1 VEESVFFKDF
11 EEYMLKLDS
20 LLTRLRKQIGNFL
33 KGRSEFQELKPN
45 LIRLRNYNKSLN
57 RLLSE
62 TSKPLVSA
70 EYRELVITLV
80 EFLVSVALIDER
92 EIISTLRKSL
102 KSRDALNVMDK
113 VEESLEKL
121 ELSAKNFYDEIN
133 AS

>member
-1 VEESVFFKDF
+1 MEESVFFKDF

-102 KSRDALNVMDK
+102 KSRDALNVMDE